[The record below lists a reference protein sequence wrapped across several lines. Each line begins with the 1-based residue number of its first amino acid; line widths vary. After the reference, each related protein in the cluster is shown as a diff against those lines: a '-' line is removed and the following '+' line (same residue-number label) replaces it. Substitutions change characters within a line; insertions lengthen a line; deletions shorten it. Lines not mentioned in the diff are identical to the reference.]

1 MEEPLEVDDL
11 TFLWMAI
18 LLTGLSAYFGAATF
32 ALRSLSRVRLAK
44 VLERRGREDW
54 LDWIIERAV
63 DFMMAAATIRLLAN
77 IGLILL
83 TMSFFEGRIT
93 DPVWHPV
100 VVLLVAGSVILGF
113 GLAIAGAWAKYA
125 GEELIVSTWY
135 VLQFSRLV
143 LKPVVALLKLTDEI
157 VRRLVG
163 APKLNLTDEAEQIG
177 REILDAVSEGEKHG
191 AVDETEKE
199 MIESVI
205 ELRETHVGQIMTPR
219 TEVIALEVASS
230 VQDARELIIRE
241 GHSRIPLF
249 EGTIDQVVGVL
260 YAKDLLK
267 INGDNTSELRD
278 LMRTVPFVPESKPL
292 RDLLREFQ
300 ETKIHLAIVID
311 EYGGTAGVVT
321 FEDLLEELVGEIVD
335 EYEPP
340 EPEPLVVIDDDTV
353 EADAKLRIDEIN
365 DELDI
370 ELPEGKDYDTVGG
383 FVLSELGKIP
393 NVGEELSCENVQI
406 EIVDADDRRINR
418 VRVSVD
424 RGQPSERT
432 NGEE

>member
-1 MEEPLEVDDL
+1 MDDL
-11 TFLWMAI
+11 TFLWLAI
-18 LLTGLSAYFGAATF
+18 LLTALSAYFGAATF
-32 ALRSLSRVRLAK
+32 ALRRLSRVRLAK
-44 VLERRGREDW
+44 VLERRNREPW
-54 LDWIIERAV
+54 LDWITERAV

-83 TMSFFEGRIT
+83 TMALFEGHIAN
-93 DPVWHPV
+93 PMLHYLL
-100 VVLLVAGSVILGF
+100 VLLVAGGVILLF
-113 GLAIAGAWAKYA
+113 GLAIADAWAKYA
-125 GEELIVSTWY
+125 GEELITTTWL
-135 VLQFSRLV
+135 VLQICRLI
-143 LKPVVALLKLTDEI
+143 LKPVIVVLKLTDEI

-219 TEVIALEVASS
+219 TEVIALDVGST
-230 VQDARELIIRE
+230 VDDARELIMKE

-267 INGDNTSELRD
+267 INGDHSAELRD

-300 ETKIHLAIVID
+300 ESKIHLAIVID

-340 EPEPLVVIDDDTV
+340 EPEPFVMINDDTV

-383 FVLSELGKIP
+383 FVLSEMGKIP
-393 NVGEELSCENVQI
+393 SVGDELVCENVQI
-406 EIVDADDRRINR
+406 EILDADDRRINR

-424 RGQPSERT
+424 RSQPAERT
-432 NGEE
+432 NGAE